1 MIGGFA
7 FALAR
12 AKAALAPLAALAAVS
27 AVAAALIVGMTAAVQ
42 SAEAREVRTA
52 LAAAPADL
60 GGVVVTV
67 TGASADESAQVVQEI
82 LAERGL
88 SRAVT
93 VTVEGGAV
101 VIVPDTARIR
111 GSDVGGLRGA
121 LRDLGDEIE
130 SRTAGGAQVA
140 GALETTL
147 ADIDAGVQARRGPTA
162 VAVGILGLLTAVVV
176 GAVAGAA
183 VRAREGENRLL
194 RARGARRRDLVW
206 AAGLETIV
214 VTALGAVAGA
224 VLGVTV
230 AALAA
235 GIAPEAI
242 AIIAAVGGVV
252 AVAAISGAVATSRS
266 VDRGSTRARAA
277 VDIGLAVVLAV
288 LTGLAAWQF
297 VQAGTPVVTRGDGT
311 SILDP
316 LVAIAPALVLGFAA
330 LLAVAVAT
338 PLALL
343 FAAALAPLRSVSPV
357 TPMRLGSRRPARHAL
372 SIVSVAFALG
382 AVVVA
387 GAYGGTLAALG
398 DAPEELRVGAD
409 VRVVTIPDD
418 VDVADIAALQPSDA
432 SMLARS
438 LGADGADARI
448 PILAA
453 EAPGLAA
460 VMSDAG
466 GTIDPADL
474 GDALALRAGQPLGG
488 DTLDLTVVATVPP
501 PVEVDAELVPQQAA
515 AFYLRASV
523 LSESGELRQ
532 FVFTNFEETENA
544 DASFPDIRVDEVVEI
559 SLELPPG
566 AQWSLVGLDAALYPF
581 WFPGSVELRDVRSGG
596 VAVDVSEF
604 GPAAGTPGAVEPIP
618 SGLRITPGLEGDD
631 FPWTRA
637 ADAGVPSPLPVAVT
651 RGLSDSLSL
660 VEGDDFSLAIDSPDF
675 AADLTVARVIPI
687 LPGTVK
693 GEGILVDL
701 ATLSLASPTEVPANQ
716 VWHASADPSALAAVV
731 EEEFPQTTTLVAD
744 TRAAQNAAATWTS
757 FALAAVGAVLL
768 ATLVLILRR
777 TRSRTDS
784 RELAVLAAMG
794 LGRARAARVRAQEDL
809 ATVLMGAVGGVVAGA
824 ATAWLVVPPLVRA
837 AYGSVPAAYPV
848 PLQTEPLPLAVALV
862 LALAMFVAVAL
873 TVRAPSRLAPL
884 LREDE

>member
-1 MIGGFA
+1 VIGGFA

-12 AKAALAPLAALAAVS
+12 AKAALAPLVTLAAVS
-27 AVAAALIVGMTAAVQ
+27 AIAAALIVGMTAAVQ
-42 SAEAREVRTA
+42 SAEAREVRAA
-52 LAAAPADL
+52 LAAAPGDL
-60 GGVVVTV
+60 GRVVVTV
-67 TGASADESAQVVQEI
+67 SGAAADESAELVQTI

-88 SRAVT
+88 AAAVT
-93 VTVEGGAV
+93 VSVDGDAV

-111 GSDVGGLRGA
+111 GSDVGA
-121 LRDLGDEIE
+121 LREALRELGDEIE
-130 SRTAGGAQVA
+130 TRTDAGAQVA

-147 ADIDAGVQARRGPTA
+147 ADVDAGVQARRGPTV

-176 GAVAGAA
+176 GAVAGAS

-194 RARGARRRDLVW
+194 RARGARRRDLVR
-206 AAGLETIV
+206 AAGLETMV
-214 VTALGAVAGA
+214 VAGIGAIGGGVLGASVS
-224 VLGVTV
+224 V
-230 AALAA
+230 LAA
-235 GIAPEAI
+235 GVAPGAI
-242 AIIAAVGGVV
+242 AIIAAVGGIIAV
-252 AVAAISGAVATSRS
+252 AVTSGAVATSRG

-311 SILDP
+311 TILDP

-338 PLALL
+338 PLARLI
-343 FAAALAPLRSVSPV
+343 ATALAPLRPVSPV

-382 AVVVA
+382 SVVVA

-418 VDVADIAALQPSDA
+418 VEVADIAALQPSDA

-453 EAPGLAA
+453 EASRLGA

-466 GTIDPADL
+466 GTIDPAAL

-501 PVEVDAELVPQQAA
+501 PVEVDGELVPQQAA

-532 FVFTNFEETENA
+532 FVFTNFEETEN
-544 DASFPDIRVDEVVEI
+544 DGASFPDIRVDEVVEV
-559 SLELPPG
+559 SLPLPPG

-581 WFPGSVELRDVRSGG
+581 WFPGSVELQDVASGDG
-596 VAVDVSEF
+596 PVDVSDF

-618 SGLRITPGLEGDD
+618 AGLRITPALDGDD

-637 ADAGVPSPLPVAVT
+637 VDAGIPSSLPVAVT
-651 RGLSDSLSL
+651 GGLADSLSL
-660 VEGDDFSLAIDSPDF
+660 DEGDDFSLTIDSPDF
-675 AADLTVARVIPI
+675 AADFTVTAVIPI
-687 LPGTVK
+687 LPGTAK

-701 ATLSLASPTEVPANQ
+701 AALSLASPTEVLANQ
-716 VWHASADPSALAAVV
+716 VWLASADPSALAAVV
-731 EEEFPQTTTLVAD
+731 EEQFPQTTTLVAD
-744 TRAAQNAAATWTS
+744 TRAAQNAAATWIG
-757 FALAAVGAVLL
+757 FALAAAGAVLL
-768 ATLVLILRR
+768 ATVVLILRR
-777 TRSRTDS
+777 TRSRADS

-809 ATVLMGAVGGVVAGA
+809 ATVLMGAVGGVIAGA

-848 PLQTEPLPLAVALV
+848 PLQAESLPLAVAIALALV
-862 LALAMFVAVAL
+862 LFVAVVL
-873 TVRAPSRLAPL
+873 TVRAPARLAPL